1 MLIIFLG
8 VLFSDLVQ
16 FCRQTAGERARRIA
30 AGETNRF
37 FWQLLEAALH
47 KQRPNLEDKL
57 FYSNQCLIRRDDMKL
72 RFDEFFPLE
81 VKLNVVNERKNQQSN
96 KRTGYSPKRRVY
108 SCDFVDK
115 TLLFLQDI
123 FFL

>member
-37 FWQLLEAALH
+37 FKRLLEAALH
-47 KQRPNLEDKL
+47 KQPPNLEDKL
-57 FYSNQCLIRRDDMKL
+57 FYSNQCLIRRDEMKL
-72 RFDEFFPLE
+72 RFD
-81 VKLNVVNERKNQQSN
+81 
-96 KRTGYSPKRRVY
+96 G
-108 SCDFVDK
+108 
-115 TLLFLQDI
+115 
-123 FFL
+123 FFLLK